1 MSYNLGTA
9 DNPLMVLV
17 DYADGILDAIVRAD
31 TEAGFMA
38 AAIYAQLFYETTTP
52 VTDED
57 TGDVT
62 QVGTGEYAQAK
73 GVSIDRIGRVML
85 TAGTYDEEGTE
96 LTAPTFD
103 ERFHANIR
111 LMGSALEQYDDYGG
125 DRVLRWHKWSL
136 AWTLGGADLTDRN
149 ADETGKTLQGVSL
162 IDRASIRS
170 PSRVWF

>member
-1 MSYNLGTA
+1 MSHNLGTA

-38 AAIYAQLFYETTTP
+38 AAIYAQMFFEVTTP

-57 TGDVT
+57 TGEVT
-62 QVGTGEYAQAK
+62 QVGTGEYEQAK
-73 GVSIDRIGRVML
+73 GVSIDRIGRVQL
-85 TAGTYDEEGTE
+85 TAGTYDADGEE
-96 LTAPTFD
+96 LTAPTYD

-111 LMGSALEQYDDYGG
+111 LMGSALDQYNDYGG
-125 DRVLRWHKWSL
+125 DKVLRWHKWAM
-136 AWTLGGADLTDRN
+136 AWTLGGADLTDLN
-149 ADETGKTLQGVSL
+149 AAETGKTLQGVSL